1 MKSMHCFGEKKCRW
15 PWFSLAVA
23 AAALLFSGP
32 ASLRAQVVPAGDAGG
47 LNLTAGGAIS
57 GFAVQYG
64 DRKMLGVTAFVD
76 ADTRRRIGFEAE
88 GRFLEFHQTANVHE
102 ETYSVGPRYHLTFGR
117 FQTYAKGLVG
127 FGIFHYPYGYGTDSD
142 LVLSPGVGVEYRL
155 SRRVRWR
162 VGEFEY
168 QYWPQFHYGALS
180 TYGISTGLRIRIN

>member
-1 MKSMHCFGEKKCRW
+1 MKSMHRFGEKKCRW

-117 FQTYAKGLVG
+117 FQTYA
-127 FGIFHYPYGYGTDSD
+127 
-142 LVLSPGVGVEYRL
+142 
-155 SRRVRWR
+155 
-162 VGEFEY
+162 
-168 QYWPQFHYGALS
+168 
-180 TYGISTGLRIRIN
+180 